1 MSNSPA
7 VLHKFRIFL
16 LTLVLAALSLIAA
29 PSTALADRGAPW
41 GMTEPADYYVIVTS
55 ADGVNIRIGPDVSEN
70 KLEFAPYGTRMH
82 VTGTVENYESGT
94 WLEVDLGYVIA
105 SAVTNERD
113 YRPPAPASPKITP
126 QNTNPAPATSATTS
140 KTPTPEQTTS
150 SKSPGADQDRESQK
164 SGVSK
169 GLLIALI
176 SILGFICI
184 VSIILLYL
192 LFMRGKKN
200 PPASPGTPW

>member
-1 MSNSPA
+1 MSNSPSI
-7 VLHKFRIFL
+7 LHKFRIFL
-16 LTLVLAALSLIAA
+16 VAWILAALSLIAV

-55 ADGVNIRIGPDVSEN
+55 ADGVNIRIGPDASEN
-70 KLEFAPYGTRMH
+70 KLDFAPYGTRMH

-94 WLEVDLGYVIA
+94 WLEVDLGYIIA
-105 SAVTNERD
+105 SAATNERD
-113 YRPPAPASPKITP
+113 YRPPAPATPKVT
-126 QNTNPAPATSATTS
+126 QNTNPAPAASQTASETSA
-140 KTPTPEQTTS
+140 PEQTSS
-150 SKSPGADQDRESQK
+150 SKSSGAAQDQDSQK

-184 VSIILLYL
+184 LSIILLYS